1 VRLLN
6 VMTTL
11 KNWALCAVAGFIS
24 IDCGLPATASF
35 VDDTTKLSY
44 VSDAAFIEAG
54 SNHNIS
60 SEYIYAV
67 PNRRYLNLRSFPNG
81 VRNCYT
87 LRFLVAGLKY
97 LIRAS
102 FMYGNYNGLSRL
114 PVFDL
119 YIGVNFWTVVNMTSP
134 GDWLVQEATVVV
146 PDYFVQVC
154 LVNTG
159 SGTPFI
165 SALDLRP
172 LRSSL
177 YPQAN
182 ATQGLNLMAR
192 LNYGPTDAIAANLV
206 R

>member
-1 VRLLN
+1 
-6 VMTTL
+6 MTTTL
-11 KNWALCAVAGFIS
+11 KNWALYAVAGFIS

-35 VDDTTKLSY
+35 VDKTTKLSY
-44 VSDAAFIEAG
+44 VSDAAFIDAG
-54 SNHNIS
+54 SIHNIS
-60 SEYIYAV
+60 SEYIYAKT
-67 PNRRYLNLRSFPNG
+67 RYLNHLRSFPDD

-87 LRFLVAGLKY
+87 LRSLVAGLKY

-102 FMYGNYNGLSRL
+102 FVYGNYDGLGRL

-119 YIGVNFWTVVNMTSP
+119 YIGVNFWAMVNMTSP
-134 GDWLVQEATVVV
+134 GGWLVQEATVVV
-146 PDYFVQVC
+146 PDDFVQVC

-172 LRSSL
+172 LKSSL

-182 ATQGLNLMAR
+182 ATQGQNLIGR
-192 LNYGPTDAIAANLV
+192 LNFGISPSV

>member
-1 VRLLN
+1 
-6 VMTTL
+6 MTTTL
-11 KNWALCAVAGFIS
+11 KNWALYAVAGFIS

-35 VDDTTKLSY
+35 VDKTTKLSY
-44 VSDAAFIEAG
+44 VSDAAFIDAG
-54 SNHNIS
+54 SSHNIS
-60 SEYIYAV
+60 SEYIYA
-67 PNRRYLNLRSFPNG
+67 NMRYVNHLRSFPDG

-87 LRFLVAGLKY
+87 LRSLVAGLKY
-97 LIRAS
+97 LIRA
-102 FMYGNYNGLSRL
+102 FFIYGNYDGLRRP

-119 YIGVNFWTVVNMTSP
+119 YIGVNFWTVVNVTIE
-134 GDWLVQEATVVV
+134 DIWVETIVVV
-146 PDYFVQVC
+146 PDDFVQVC

-182 ATQGLNLMAR
+182 ATQGLDLIGR
-192 LNYGPTDAIAANLV
+192 LNFGTSHLV